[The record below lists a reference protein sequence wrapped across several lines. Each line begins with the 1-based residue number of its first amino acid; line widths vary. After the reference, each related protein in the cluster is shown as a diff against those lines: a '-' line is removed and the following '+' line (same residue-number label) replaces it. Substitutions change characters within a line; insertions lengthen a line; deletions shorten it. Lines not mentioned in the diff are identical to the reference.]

1 MKDTK
6 QQKLVKRELNTPNAV
21 LYRILMIVCKIMN
34 AGTKT
39 KFYYKAKPGE
49 DKDQIVMISNHAS
62 RNDYLFTAPPCLPKR
77 LNYIVGYN
85 EFFRFPNNVLLKVMQ
100 VVPKR
105 NFTNDTYTI
114 KQILKLKQKGASF
127 CFMPEGMS
135 SITGMAQPV
144 MPGGAKLLK
153 KLGLPVYYSHI
164 SGGYLTFTK
173 HCLDQRTGRVDVV
186 VDRMFTAKELEE
198 LSVEQIE
205 DRMNRLL
212 AHDDY
217 IWNKEQ
223 QQSFVAKEAG
233 EMAKSLDTLLYMCPK
248 CGEMY
253 KMTTSG
259 NTMTCTA
266 CGNSIIIDDKY
277 NIKPADENSV
287 CPELVTDWTI
297 MERKQAESDV
307 SKEDFSY
314 KEHVA
319 IGELP
324 KYKDLTGDATSI
336 LCGEGELSLDHEGL
350 HFVGKRNGEDFS
362 FDMKPSEV
370 PTFGMCTDIS
380 RFYTF
385 VKGEF
390 IEFYPDKG
398 DVLRWDHLTEEMH
411 RFHGGKWQNTEYRHT
426 PDVL

>member
-1 MKDTK
+1 MKETK
-6 QQKLVKRELNTPNAV
+6 QQKLVRRELHKPNAV
-21 LYRILMIVCKIMN
+21 LYAILMLVCKILN
-34 AGTKT
+34 KGTNT
-39 KFYYKAKPGE
+39 HFYYKAKPSEEKG
-49 DKDQIVMISNHAS
+49 QIVMIANHAS
-62 RNDYLFTAPPCLPKR
+62 RNDYLFTAPPCFPKR
-77 LNYIVGYN
+77 LNYVVGYN
-85 EFFRFPNNVLLKVMQ
+85 EFFRFPVNLMLKIMQ

-114 KQILKLKQKGASF
+114 KQVLKLKKKGANI

-173 HCLDQRTGRVDVV
+173 HCLDQRNGRVDVV

-198 LSVEQIE
+198 LSIEQID
-205 DRMNRLL
+205 DRMNKLL

-223 QQSFVAKEAG
+223 QVAFGAKHKG
-233 EMAKSLDTLLYMCPK
+233 KMAKNLDTLLYMCPK
-248 CGEMY
+248 CGAMY
-253 KMTTSG
+253 KMQTSSDS
-259 NTMTCTA
+259 MTCTA
-266 CGNSIIIDDKY
+266 CGNSIIIDEKY
-277 NIKPADENSV
+277 NIKPADEKSV
-287 CPELVTDWTI
+287 CPDYVTDWTI
-297 MERKQAESDV
+297 MERERAAADV
-307 SKEDFSY
+307 SKADFSY
-314 KEHVA
+314 EEHVA

-324 KYKDLTGDATSI
+324 KYKDLTGDATSLI
-336 LCGEGELSLDHEGL
+336 CGEGELRLDHEGL
-350 HFVGKRNGEDFS
+350 HFAGKRNGEDFS

-370 PTFGMCTDIS
+370 PTYGMCTDIS

-385 VKGEF
+385 IHGEF
-390 IEFYPDKG
+390 IEFYPERN